1 MRPGTDDSLT
11 YCQKL
16 NILKYHDEY
25 CNIDAECLTQRCVDH
40 KCTGQDDGEACEQD
54 YECGKESFCS
64 TLDGFSFCR
73 RYATKYDT
81 CNDYNLK
88 CAFGYECVSND
99 DGSMECREQ
108 FSVKAGEEV
117 SDSSLCESGYSLEG
131 ICYDYR
137 MKDNKEFQVCTSRSD
152 CIAELIDGDGNV
164 VEEGTLG
171 CSVLGPNEDRCFPS
185 AQSKQWKNYVKAFKK
200 VRDDIKYN
208 KVHQSIIAFDY
219 STFSPILR
227 EAMLDLYYY
236 NVDDCVTDTL
246 SVLLGSGFLKV
257 SFAVITMLFIM
268 IA

>member
-1 MRPGTDDSLT
+1 MKIILFLSLLVLCTSKNHACLNSTKIKDRNVCIYETDDTIYYRPCPFREVCMRPGTDDSLT

-64 TLDGFSFCR
+64 TQDGLSFCR

-88 CAFGYECVSND
+88 CAFGYKCVSND

-117 SDSSLCESGYSLEG
+117 SDSSLCESGYSSKG

-137 MKDNKEFQVCTSRSD
+137 MKDNKELQVCTSRSD

-164 VEEGTLG
+164 VGEGTLG
-171 CSVLGPNEDRCFPS
+171 CSVLGPNEERCFPS
-185 AQSKQWKNYVKAFKK
+185 AQSKQFKNF
-200 VRDDIKYN
+200 
-208 KVHQSIIAFDY
+208 
-219 STFSPILR
+219 ILGW
-227 EAMLDLYYY
+227 
-236 NVDDCVTDTL
+236 
-246 SVLLGSGFLKV
+246 SW
-257 SFAVITMLFIM
+257 
-268 IA
+268 